1 MKKIKDFIG
10 DCIVELM
17 VCSLYII
24 CPFAILGG
32 MCSGFLVKIKNKIT

>member
-17 VCSLYII
+17 VCSLYILFPLATI
-24 CPFAILGG
+24 SG
-32 MCSGFLVKIKNKIT
+32 MACGLVCKVLKKS